1 MTRKMHLMLVALFLL
16 LVALWTVPVFAQ
28 EAIPSDTPAGD
39 VGNIISTQVVISYL
53 LVWIGEVIKRT
64 KVLPWFEEGATVANR
79 VMAAIFAAAQTVGI
93 GMSFDTTAG
102 TLVVTG
108 LSLGVIVPIA
118 VEFGRAYIT
127 QKLLWV
133 MAFKRP
139 TSSLAHT

>member
-1 MTRKMHLMLVALFLL
+1 MTRKMHLMLVAFF
-16 LVALWTVPVFAQ
+16 VALWTVPLFAQ
-28 EAIPSDTPAGD
+28 EAIPSETPAGD

-64 KVLPWFEEGATVANR
+64 KALPWFEDGAAVANR
-79 VMAAIFAAAQTVGI
+79 VMASVFAAAQTVGI
-93 GMSFDTTAG
+93 GASFDTTAG
-102 TLVVTG
+102 TLMVTG
-108 LSLGVIVPIA
+108 LSLSVIIPTA

-139 TSSLAHT
+139 TSSLAHA